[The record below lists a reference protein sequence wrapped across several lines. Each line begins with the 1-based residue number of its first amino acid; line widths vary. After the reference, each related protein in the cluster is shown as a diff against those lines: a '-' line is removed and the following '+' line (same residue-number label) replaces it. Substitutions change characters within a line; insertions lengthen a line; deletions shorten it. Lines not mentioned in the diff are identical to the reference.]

1 MASRENADKC
11 GLYSN
16 CGRAELGSTFKGE
29 GRRLMERLSSLDAS
43 FLYIENSETPMNIGS
58 VSIFKS
64 PDSGFEHETLVKL
77 IKARLVF
84 VPRYRQR
91 VKDIPFGMF
100 RPVWVDDTA
109 FDVSYHVRR
118 SALPKPGSRAQ
129 LDELVARLMSRPLD
143 RNRPLWEMYLIEGL
157 SDGRFAI
164 VTKSHEALVD
174 GLAALDISQ
183 VILDV
188 ESQVSVGPPSSW
200 RPAAEPSG
208 IELMSAAVTEVFTHP
223 TAAVE
228 LVVRT
233 AGEVIAGSQAV
244 VDSAI
249 NNATGI
255 LRDVI
260 SLARFR
266 TRSPLKAK
274 LGAQRR
280 FVSVDLNLQELREIR
295 KSASVLSEKNISVN
309 DIILTVLTGAL
320 RSWLIRRDGMPSGQ
334 ERFNALVPVSLDSKV
349 EQPTLGGCVNAY
361 VIELPI
367 GQFEPVD
374 RLMRVVEQMSDL
386 DPTGEFLGAR
396 AIIDIAGFGPA
407 SVHALGA
414 RMASTLTRSAYDVTI
429 TNVPGP
435 QHALYAAGSQMLTSY
450 PCVPLVPGQALSI
463 GLTSY
468 NGGLYIGLM
477 ADRDALGDLDVIA
490 ASIRD
495 SIVGLRASIAQRRSS
510 PGSTGAKHLRVVAS

>member
-1 MASRENADKC
+1 MSLKC
-11 GLYSN
+11 GNQRFEQYGV
-16 CGRAELGSTFKGE
+16 CRGVGVGE
-29 GRRLMERLSSLDAS
+29 GKWSMERLSSLDAS

-58 VSIFKS
+58 VSIFKA
-64 PDSGFEHETLVKL
+64 PDGGFEHETLVKL
-77 IKARLVF
+77 IKARLAF

-91 VKDIPFGMF
+91 VKDIPLGMF

-143 RNRPLWEMYLIEGL
+143 RSRPLWEMYLIEGV
-157 SDGRFAI
+157 SGGRFAI

-174 GLAALDISQ
+174 GLATLDISQ
-183 VILDV
+183 VILDS
-188 ESQVSVGPPSSW
+188 ESQASVGPPDSW

-208 IELMSAAVTEVFTHP
+208 IELMSASVTEVFAHP

-228 LVVRT
+228 LAVSAVS
-233 AGEVIAGSQAV
+233 EVISGAQA
-244 VDSAI
+244 AI
-249 NNATGI
+249 GGAVTNAADT
-255 LRDVI
+255 LSDLI

-266 TRSPLKAK
+266 THSPLKAK

-280 FVSVDLNLQELREIR
+280 FVSADVDLQELREIR
-295 KSASVLSEKNISVN
+295 KSASVLSAQSISVN

-320 RSWLIRRDGMPSGQ
+320 RSWLIRRDGLPSGQ
-334 ERFNALVPVSLDSKV
+334 ERFNALVPVSLDSKID
-349 EQPTLGGCVNAY
+349 EPTLGGSVRAY
-361 VIELPI
+361 VIELPVA
-367 GQFEPVD
+367 QFEPVD

-386 DPTGEFLGAR
+386 DRNGEFLGAR

-414 RMASTLTRSAYDVTI
+414 RVASTLTRRAYDVTI

-435 QHALYAAGSQMLTSY
+435 QHALYAAGSQMLASY

-468 NGGLYIGLM
+468 HGGLYIGLM
-477 ADRDALGDLDVIA
+477 ADRDALADLDVIA
-490 ASIRD
+490 TSIRD
-495 SIVGLRASIAQRRSS
+495 SIVGLRASVAQRRSS
-510 PGSTGAKHLRVVAS
+510 PGEKHLRVVAS

>member
-1 MASRENADKC
+1 
-11 GLYSN
+11 
-16 CGRAELGSTFKGE
+16 
-29 GRRLMERLSSLDAS
+29 
-43 FLYIENSETPMNIGS
+43 MNIGS
-58 VSIFKS
+58 VSIFQPS
-64 PDSGFEHETLVKL
+64 EGGFEHETLVKL
-77 IKARLVF
+77 IKARLAF

-91 VKDIPFGMF
+91 VKEIPFGIF

-118 SALPKPGSRAQ
+118 SALPKPGNGEQ

-143 RNRPLWEMYLIEGL
+143 RSRPLWEMYLIEGL
-157 SDGRFAI
+157 SGGRFAI

-183 VILDV
+183 VILDT
-188 ESQVSVGPPSSW
+188 EPQALVGPPDSW
-200 RPAAEPSG
+200 RPAAEPSA
-208 IELMSAAVTEVFTHP
+208 IELMSASVTEVFAHP
-223 TAAVE
+223 TAAAE
-228 LVVRT
+228 LVVST
-233 AGEVIAGSQAV
+233 ASEAFTGVQSV
-244 VDSAI
+244 VASAASG
-249 NNATGI
+249 ATEAI
-255 LRDVI
+255 YDLV

-280 FVSVDLNLQELREIR
+280 FVSVDVDLAELREVR
-295 KSASVLSEKNISVN
+295 KSAAALTAQSISVN

-320 RSWLIRRDGMPSGQ
+320 RSWLIRRDGLPSGQ
-334 ERFNALVPVSLDSKV
+334 DRFNALVPVSLDSKV
-349 EQPTLGGCVNAY
+349 EEPTLGGSVNAY
-361 VIELPI
+361 VIELPVS
-367 GQFEPVD
+367 QFEPID

-386 DPTGEFLGAR
+386 DPMGEFLGAR

-414 RMASTLTRSAYDVTI
+414 RMASTLTRRAYDATI

-435 QHALYAAGSQMLTSY
+435 QHALYAAGSQMLASY

-468 NGGLYIGLM
+468 HGSLCIGLM
-477 ADRDALGDLDVIA
+477 ADRDALEDLDVIA
-490 ASIRD
+490 ASVRD

-510 PGSTGAKHLRVVAS
+510 PGGNYLRVVAS

>member
-1 MASRENADKC
+1 V
-11 GLYSN
+11 
-16 CGRAELGSTFKGE
+16 
-29 GRRLMERLSSLDAS
+29 ERLSSLDAS
-43 FLYIENSETPMNIGS
+43 FLYIENSQTPMNIGS
-58 VSIFKS
+58 VSIFQPS
-64 PDSGFEHETLVKL
+64 EGGFEHETLVKL
-77 IKARLVF
+77 IKARLAF

-91 VKDIPFGMF
+91 VKEIPFGIF
-100 RPVWVDDTA
+100 RPMWVDDTA

-118 SALPKPGSRAQ
+118 SALPKPGNGEQ

-143 RNRPLWEMYLIEGL
+143 RSRPLWEMYLIEGL
-157 SDGRFAI
+157 SGGRFAI

-183 VILDV
+183 VILDT
-188 ESQVSVGPPSSW
+188 EPQALVGPPDSW
-200 RPAAEPSG
+200 RPAAEPSA
-208 IELMSAAVTEVFTHP
+208 IELMSASVTEVFAHP
-223 TAAVE
+223 TAAAE
-228 LVVRT
+228 LVVST
-233 AGEVIAGSQAV
+233 ASEAFTGVQSV
-244 VDSAI
+244 VASAASG
-249 NNATGI
+249 ATEAI
-255 LRDVI
+255 YDLV

-266 TRSPLKAK
+266 TRSPLKTK

-280 FVSVDLNLQELREIR
+280 FVSVDVDLEELREVR
-295 KSASVLSEKNISVN
+295 KSAAALTAQSISVN

-320 RSWLIRRDGMPSGQ
+320 RSWLIRRDGLPSGQ
-334 ERFNALVPVSLDSKV
+334 DRFNALVPVSLDSKV
-349 EQPTLGGCVNAY
+349 EEPTLGGSVNAY
-361 VIELPI
+361 VIELPVS
-367 GQFEPVD
+367 QFEPID

-386 DPTGEFLGAR
+386 DPMGEFLGAR

-414 RMASTLTRSAYDVTI
+414 RMASTLTRRAYDATI

-435 QHALYAAGSQMLTSY
+435 QHALYAAGSQMLASY

-468 NGGLYIGLM
+468 HGSLCIGLM
-477 ADRDALGDLDVIA
+477 ADRDALEDLDVIA

-510 PGSTGAKHLRVVAS
+510 PGGNYLRVAAS

>member
-1 MASRENADKC
+1 MSLKC
-11 GLYSN
+11 GNQRFEQYGV
-16 CGRAELGSTFKGE
+16 CGGVGVGE
-29 GRRLMERLSSLDAS
+29 GKWSMERLSSLDAS

-58 VSIFKS
+58 VSIFKA
-64 PDSGFEHETLVKL
+64 PDGGFEHETLVKL
-77 IKARLVF
+77 IKARLAF

-91 VKDIPFGMF
+91 VKDIPLGMF

-143 RNRPLWEMYLIEGL
+143 RSRPLWEMYLIEGV
-157 SDGRFAI
+157 SGGRFAI

-174 GLAALDISQ
+174 GLATLDISQ
-183 VILDV
+183 VILDS
-188 ESQVSVGPPSSW
+188 ESQASVGPPDSW

-208 IELMSAAVTEVFTHP
+208 IELMSASVTEVFAHP

-228 LVVRT
+228 LAVSAVS
-233 AGEVIAGSQAV
+233 EVISGAQA
-244 VDSAI
+244 AI
-249 NNATGI
+249 GGAVTNAADT
-255 LRDVI
+255 LSDLI

-266 TRSPLKAK
+266 THSPLKAK

-280 FVSVDLNLQELREIR
+280 FVSVDVDLQELREIR
-295 KSASVLSEKNISVN
+295 KSASVLSAQSISVN

-320 RSWLIRRDGMPSGQ
+320 RSWLIRRDGLPSGQ
-334 ERFNALVPVSLDSKV
+334 ERFNALVPVSLDSKID
-349 EQPTLGGCVNAY
+349 EPTLGGSVRAY
-361 VIELPI
+361 VIELPVA
-367 GQFEPVD
+367 QFEPVD

-386 DPTGEFLGAR
+386 DRNGEFLGAR

-414 RMASTLTRSAYDVTI
+414 RVASTLTRRAYDVTI

-435 QHALYAAGSQMLTSY
+435 QHALYAAGSQMLASY

-468 NGGLYIGLM
+468 HGGLYIGLM

-490 ASIRD
+490 TSIRD
-495 SIVGLRASIAQRRSS
+495 SIVGLRASVAQRRSS
-510 PGSTGAKHLRVVAS
+510 PGEKHLRVVAS

>member
-1 MASRENADKC
+1 
-11 GLYSN
+11 
-16 CGRAELGSTFKGE
+16 
-29 GRRLMERLSSLDAS
+29 MERLSSLDAS
-43 FLYIENSETPMNIGS
+43 FLYVENSETPMNIGS
-58 VSIFKS
+58 VSIFTA
-64 PDSGFEHETLVKL
+64 PETGFDHETLVKL
-77 IKARLVF
+77 IRARLAF

-91 VKDIPFGMF
+91 VKDIPLGMF
-100 RPVWVDDTA
+100 RPVWVDDTS

-118 SALPKPGSRAQ
+118 SALPKPGGREQ

-143 RNRPLWEMYLIEGL
+143 RSRPLWEMYLIEGL

-183 VILDV
+183 VIFDS
-188 ESQVSVGPPSSW
+188 ESQVTVGPPSSW
-200 RPAAEPSG
+200 RPSAEPSG
-208 IELMSAAVTEVFTHP
+208 IELISAAVTEVFTHP
-223 TAAVE
+223 AAALE
-228 LVVRT
+228 LAVST
-233 AGEVIAGSQAV
+233 AGEVMAGTQAV
-244 VDSAI
+244 VGSVVSGAQSAMS
-249 NNATGI
+249 
-255 LRDVI
+255 DVI

-274 LGAQRR
+274 IGAQRR
-280 FVSVDLNLQELREIR
+280 FMSVDVDLQELREIR
-295 KSASVLSEKNISVN
+295 RSAAAISDQSISVN

-334 ERFNALVPVSLDSKV
+334 ERFNALVPVSLDSRV
-349 EQPTLGGCVNAY
+349 EQPTLGGSVNAY
-361 VIELPI
+361 VIELPVA
-367 GQFEPVD
+367 QFEPVD
-374 RLMRVVEQMSDL
+374 RLLSVVEQMSDL

-414 RMASTLTRSAYDVTI
+414 RMASTLTRRAYDVTI

-435 QHALYAAGSQMLTSY
+435 QHALYAAGSQMLASY

-463 GLTSY
+463 GLSSY

-477 ADRDALGDLDVIA
+477 ADRDALEDLDVIA
-490 ASIRD
+490 ESIRE
-495 SIVGLRASIAQRRSS
+495 SILGLRASIEQRRNL
-510 PGSTGAKHLRVVAS
+510 PGHSGEKHLRVVAS

>member
-1 MASRENADKC
+1 
-11 GLYSN
+11 
-16 CGRAELGSTFKGE
+16 
-29 GRRLMERLSSLDAS
+29 
-43 FLYIENSETPMNIGS
+43 MNIGS
-58 VSIFKS
+58 VSIFQPS
-64 PDSGFEHETLVKL
+64 EGGFEHETLVKL
-77 IKARLVF
+77 IKARLAF

-91 VKDIPFGMF
+91 VKEIPFGIF

-118 SALPKPGSRAQ
+118 SALPKPGNGEQ

-143 RNRPLWEMYLIEGL
+143 RSRPLWEMYLIEGL
-157 SDGRFAI
+157 SGGRFAI

-183 VILDV
+183 VILDT
-188 ESQVSVGPPSSW
+188 EPQALVGPPDSW
-200 RPAAEPSG
+200 RPAAEPSA
-208 IELMSAAVTEVFTHP
+208 IELMSASVTEVFAHP
-223 TAAVE
+223 TAAAE
-228 LVVRT
+228 LVVST
-233 AGEVIAGSQAV
+233 ASEAFTGVQSV
-244 VDSAI
+244 VASAASG
-249 NNATGI
+249 ATEAI
-255 LRDVI
+255 YDLV

-266 TRSPLKAK
+266 TRSPLKTK

-280 FVSVDLNLQELREIR
+280 FVSVDVDLEELREVR
-295 KSASVLSEKNISVN
+295 KSAAALTAQSISVN

-320 RSWLIRRDGMPSGQ
+320 RSWLIRRDGLPSGQ
-334 ERFNALVPVSLDSKV
+334 DRFNALVPVSLDSKV
-349 EQPTLGGCVNAY
+349 EEPTLGGSVNAY
-361 VIELPI
+361 VIELPVS
-367 GQFEPVD
+367 QFEPID

-386 DPTGEFLGAR
+386 DPMGEFLGAR

-414 RMASTLTRSAYDVTI
+414 RMASTLTRRAYDVTI

-435 QHALYAAGSQMLTSY
+435 QHALYAAGSQMLASY

-468 NGGLYIGLM
+468 HGSLCIGLM
-477 ADRDALGDLDVIA
+477 ADRDALEDLDVIA

-510 PGSTGAKHLRVVAS
+510 PGGNYLRVVAS

>member
-1 MASRENADKC
+1 
-11 GLYSN
+11 
-16 CGRAELGSTFKGE
+16 
-29 GRRLMERLSSLDAS
+29 MERLSSLDAS
-43 FLYIENSETPMNIGS
+43 FLYIENSQTPMNIGS
-58 VSIFKS
+58 VSIFQPS
-64 PDSGFEHETLVKL
+64 EGGFEHETLVKL
-77 IKARLVF
+77 IKARLAF

-91 VKDIPFGMF
+91 VKKIPLGMF

-118 SALPKPGSRAQ
+118 STLPKPGNAEQ

-143 RNRPLWEMYLIEGL
+143 RSHPLWEMYLIEGL
-157 SDGRFAI
+157 SGGRFAI
-164 VTKSHEALVD
+164 VTKSHEAMVD

-183 VILDV
+183 VILDS
-188 ESQVSVGPPSSW
+188 ESQASSGPPDSW
-200 RPAAEPSG
+200 RPATEPSG
-208 IELMSAAVTEVFTHP
+208 IELMSASVTEVFAHP
-223 TAAVE
+223 TAAAE
-228 LVVRT
+228 LVVST
-233 AGEVIAGSQAV
+233 ASEVFTSAQSVVGSAV
-244 VDSAI
+244 NGATEAI
-249 NNATGI
+249 QD
-255 LRDVI
+255 LV

-280 FVSVDLNLQELREIR
+280 FVSVDVDLEELREVR
-295 KSASVLSEKNISVN
+295 KSASALTAESISVN

-320 RSWLIRRDGMPSGQ
+320 RSWLIRRDGLPSGQ
-334 ERFNALVPVSLDSKV
+334 DRFNALVPVSLDSKV
-349 EQPTLGGCVNAY
+349 EEPTLRGSVNAY
-361 VIELPI
+361 VIELPVA
-367 GQFEPVD
+367 QFEPVD

-386 DPTGEFLGAR
+386 DPMGEFLGAR

-414 RMASTLTRSAYDVTI
+414 RMASTLTRRAYDVTI

-435 QHALYAAGSQMLTSY
+435 QHALYAAGSQMLASY

-468 NGGLYIGLM
+468 HGSLCIGLM
-477 ADRDALGDLDVIA
+477 ADRDALEDLDVIA

-510 PGSTGAKHLRVVAS
+510 PGGNYLRVAAS

>member
-1 MASRENADKC
+1 
-11 GLYSN
+11 
-16 CGRAELGSTFKGE
+16 
-29 GRRLMERLSSLDAS
+29 MERLSSLDAS
-43 FLYIENSETPMNIGS
+43 FLYIENSQTPMNIGS
-58 VSIFKS
+58 VSIFQPS
-64 PDSGFEHETLVKL
+64 EGGFEHETLVKL
-77 IKARLVF
+77 IKARLAF

-91 VKDIPFGMF
+91 VKEIPLGMF

-118 SALPKPGSRAQ
+118 SALPKPGNGEQ

-143 RNRPLWEMYLIEGL
+143 RSRPLWEMYLIEGL
-157 SDGRFAI
+157 SGGRFAI

-183 VILDV
+183 VILDS
-188 ESQVSVGPPSSW
+188 ESQASAGPPDSW
-200 RPAAEPSG
+200 RPATEPSG
-208 IELMSAAVTEVFTHP
+208 IELMSASVTEVFAHP
-223 TAAVE
+223 TAAAE
-228 LVVRT
+228 LVVST
-233 AGEVIAGSQAV
+233 ASEAFTSAQSVVGSAV
-244 VDSAI
+244 NGATEAI
-249 NNATGI
+249 QD
-255 LRDVI
+255 LV

-280 FVSVDLNLQELREIR
+280 FVSVDVDLEELREVR
-295 KSASVLSEKNISVN
+295 KSASALTAESISVN

-320 RSWLIRRDGMPSGQ
+320 RSWLIRRDGLPSGQ
-334 ERFNALVPVSLDSKV
+334 DRFNALVPVSLDSKV
-349 EQPTLGGCVNAY
+349 EEPTLRGSVNAY
-361 VIELPI
+361 VIELPVA
-367 GQFEPVD
+367 QFEPVD

-386 DPTGEFLGAR
+386 DPMGEFLGAR

-414 RMASTLTRSAYDVTI
+414 RMASTLTRRAYDVTI

-435 QHALYAAGSQMLTSY
+435 QHALYAAGSQMLASY

-468 NGGLYIGLM
+468 HGSLCIGLM
-477 ADRDALGDLDVIA
+477 ADRDALEDVDVIA
-490 ASIRD
+490 ANIRD
-495 SIVGLRASIAQRRSS
+495 SIVGLRTSIAQRPSS
-510 PGSTGAKHLRVVAS
+510 PGGNYLRVVAS

>member
-1 MASRENADKC
+1 
-11 GLYSN
+11 
-16 CGRAELGSTFKGE
+16 
-29 GRRLMERLSSLDAS
+29 MERLSSLDAS
-43 FLYIENSETPMNIGS
+43 FLYIENSQTPMNIGS
-58 VSIFKS
+58 VSIFQPS
-64 PDSGFEHETLVKL
+64 EGGFEHETLVKL
-77 IKARLVF
+77 IKARLAF

-91 VKDIPFGMF
+91 VKEIPFGIF

-118 SALPKPGSRAQ
+118 SALPKPGNGEQ

-143 RNRPLWEMYLIEGL
+143 RSRPLWEMYLIEGL
-157 SDGRFAI
+157 SGGRFAI

-183 VILDV
+183 VILDT
-188 ESQVSVGPPSSW
+188 EPQALVGPPDSW
-200 RPAAEPSG
+200 RPAAEPSA
-208 IELMSAAVTEVFTHP
+208 IELMSASVTEVFAHP
-223 TAAVE
+223 TAAAE
-228 LVVRT
+228 LVVST
-233 AGEVIAGSQAV
+233 ASEAFTGAQSVVGSAV
-244 VDSAI
+244 SGATEAI
-249 NNATGI
+249 YD
-255 LRDVI
+255 LV

-280 FVSVDLNLQELREIR
+280 FVSVDVDLDELREVR
-295 KSASVLSEKNISVN
+295 KSASALTAQSISVN

-320 RSWLIRRDGMPSGQ
+320 RSWLIRRDGLPSGQ
-334 ERFNALVPVSLDSKV
+334 DRFNALVPVSLDSKV
-349 EQPTLGGCVNAY
+349 EEPTLGGSVNAY
-361 VIELPI
+361 VIELPVA
-367 GQFEPVD
+367 QFEPID

-386 DPTGEFLGAR
+386 DPMGEFLGAR

-414 RMASTLTRSAYDVTI
+414 RMASTLTRRAYDVTI

-435 QHALYAAGSQMLTSY
+435 QHALYAAGSQMLASY

-468 NGGLYIGLM
+468 HGSLCIGLM
-477 ADRDALGDLDVIA
+477 ADRDALEDLDVIA

-510 PGSTGAKHLRVVAS
+510 PGGNYLRVAAS